1 MLKNFIF
8 DIDLFKFI
16 DEICY
21 ICCDLCVELCKCNY
35 CFVLDIEKLFNNECL
50 NCLSDSD
57 DIIDYDWNVDE
68 LDMDFSL
75 FDS

>member
-1 MLKNFIF
+1 M
-8 DIDLFKFI
+8 
-16 DEICY
+16 
-21 ICCDLCVELCKCNY
+21 
-35 CFVLDIEKLFNNECL
+35 LDIEKLFNNECL